1 VKDKEY
7 KKDVRCVN
15 EMEEKVV
22 EHLESRKAATV
33 SSRIVAFGN
42 PRKKRNPNRKN
53 VAPRI

>member
-33 SSRIVAFGN
+33 SSSDRGIRQ
-42 PRKKRNPNRKN
+42 PEEEEKPK
-53 VAPRI
+53 